1 MVRYMGLENI
11 KNIQKIS
18 DLDNIDSLNK
28 NLVLCLI
35 IKNSRFDLLKDA
47 NLRLDINDN
56 SSLEELIDLILTDED
71 IFYYMNK
78 NGFNFSNLERN
89 TIFNIVFNKYRYSY
103 ELDKFFRNFFE
114 SKEELNEF
122 IGTNSDFFRD
132 YINIKNENISY
143 RLKDCDNF
151 ITLVLEEGKT
161 NLISNIQNYSIENLR
176 LLVQLLNKNIQL
188 PYYIGNNEFAEHII
202 KLKDEL
208 KDEDMIVLL
217 NLLKDRAF
225 YDRKM
230 RDSESTSFENL
241 VKNNTNYL
249 INIVTNTKT
258 VPNCL
263 AESSEFRDECIN
275 KDRIDIASKCII
287 PSNLLENESLVDK
300 YCNELHIDKKIFYER
315 YKWICN
321 YFEKNNNIF
330 NIMLA
335 SSLKNNIFSLNSE
348 HFERFI
354 NDVDVQ
360 LSLSKL
366 SEREL
371 SLFSKILDL
380 YSYDEYDISQ
390 MIVNV
395 INNMNDYKDLLNSIN
410 IEELNKQDIRNL
422 VGLFQLPNNQYNI
435 TDKEELQKYFD
446 IRKNYFEQNFNS
458 NILEENKNNLLKVMF
473 NIDLKEAEY
482 IDNKYNHNNV
492 NENILINLKNS
503 ELPENIYNLL
513 LTLNKIIE
521 CNNREKLIEIYK
533 NITINDLY
541 KNEIPLE
548 SYLRGQY
555 TKLYS
560 MSLYRIEEKNKLYGP
575 KDNYMSSYNY
585 KGKNVPICVPR
596 VNFNFFIHCV
606 GSCSLVSEVS
616 SKNYRDDW
624 LDRPQL
630 QDHFIACSYINEKGI
645 YSIRSNGSIIFGFDS
660 LEDGSILA
668 MGNCDI
674 DSTGKYSCSYNGSR
688 KLQEDN
694 KNRAKFFVPS
704 EILKT
709 VNDGYNEIVI
719 ERRNMNKKKSCEFK
733 RKPDYIIMMSE
744 SMESENFNSMNN
756 LFQNQ
761 LSFIS
766 EEDRKQIE
774 NIEEKRKLKEFMKKY
789 EDSISNLASSENIE
803 LNIMVNNIV
812 NLIMKSKY
820 FEDCLKASSEFDI
833 PLVVID
839 KTYYFNKI
847 LIDSN
852 NYDEETIKSISD
864 FYSHADDYT
873 KAKLFNAVSKES
885 DINQVMKQ
893 NEETSNKNWAL

>member
-1 MVRYMGLENI
+1 MGLENI

-208 KDEDMIVLL
+208 KDEEMIVLL

-521 CNNREKLIEIYK
+521 CNNREELIEIYK

-560 MSLYRIEEKNKLYGP
+560 MSLL
-575 KDNYMSSYNY
+575 
-585 KGKNVPICVPR
+585 
-596 VNFNFFIHCV
+596 
-606 GSCSLVSEVS
+606 
-616 SKNYRDDW
+616 
-624 LDRPQL
+624 
-630 QDHFIACSYINEKGI
+630 
-645 YSIRSNGSIIFGFDS
+645 
-660 LEDGSILA
+660 
-668 MGNCDI
+668 
-674 DSTGKYSCSYNGSR
+674 
-688 KLQEDN
+688 
-694 KNRAKFFVPS
+694 
-704 EILKT
+704 
-709 VNDGYNEIVI
+709 
-719 ERRNMNKKKSCEFK
+719 
-733 RKPDYIIMMSE
+733 
-744 SMESENFNSMNN
+744 
-756 LFQNQ
+756 
-761 LSFIS
+761 
-766 EEDRKQIE
+766 
-774 NIEEKRKLKEFMKKY
+774 
-789 EDSISNLASSENIE
+789 
-803 LNIMVNNIV
+803 
-812 NLIMKSKY
+812 
-820 FEDCLKASSEFDI
+820 
-833 PLVVID
+833 
-839 KTYYFNKI
+839 
-847 LIDSN
+847 
-852 NYDEETIKSISD
+852 
-864 FYSHADDYT
+864 
-873 KAKLFNAVSKES
+873 
-885 DINQVMKQ
+885 
-893 NEETSNKNWAL
+893 

>member
-1 MVRYMGLENI
+1 MGLENI

-208 KDEDMIVLL
+208 KDEEMIVLL

-249 INIVTNTKT
+249 INIVINTKT

-395 INNMNDYKDLLNSIN
+395 INNMNDYSALLNSIN
-410 IEELNKQDIRNL
+410 IEELSKQDIRNI
-422 VGLFQLPNNQYNI
+422 VGLFQLSKNQYNI

-492 NENILINLKNS
+492 NENILINLRNS

-521 CNNREKLIEIYK
+521 CNNREELIEIYK

-852 NYDEETIKSISD
+852 NYDEEKIKSISD

>member
-1 MVRYMGLENI
+1 MGLENI

-208 KDEDMIVLL
+208 KDEEMIVLL

-321 YFEKNNNIF
+321 YFEKNNDIF

-521 CNNREKLIEIYK
+521 CNNREELIEIYK

-616 SKNYRDDW
+616 SKNYRDNW

>member
-208 KDEDMIVLL
+208 KDEEMIVLL

-230 RDSESTSFENL
+230 RNSESTSFENL
-241 VKNNTNYL
+241 IKNNTNYL

-606 GSCSLVSEVS
+606 DSCSLVSEVS

>member
-1 MVRYMGLENI
+1 MGLENI

-208 KDEDMIVLL
+208 KDEEMIVLL

-521 CNNREKLIEIYK
+521 CNNREELIEIYK

-560 MSLYRIEEKNKLYGP
+560 MYLYRIEEKNKLYGP

>member
-208 KDEDMIVLL
+208 KDEEMIVLL

-380 YSYDEYDISQ
+380 YCYDKYDISQ

-492 NENILINLKNS
+492 NENILINLRNS

-521 CNNREKLIEIYK
+521 CNNREELIEIYK

-668 MGNCDI
+668 MSNCDI

-719 ERRNMNKKKSCEFK
+719 ERRNMNKKKSREFK

-744 SMESENFNSMNN
+744 SMKSENFNSMNN

-774 NIEEKRKLKEFMKKY
+774 NIGEKRKLKEFMKKY

>member
-1 MVRYMGLENI
+1 MGLENI

-208 KDEDMIVLL
+208 KDEEMIVLL
-217 NLLKDRAF
+217 NLLKDRYF

-230 RDSESTSFENL
+230 RNSESTSFENL
-241 VKNNTNYL
+241 VKNNTSYL
-249 INIVTNTKT
+249 INIVTNTKI

-330 NIMLA
+330 NTMLA

-521 CNNREKLIEIYK
+521 CNNREELIEIYK

-606 GSCSLVSEVS
+606 GSCSLASEVS

-766 EEDRKQIE
+766 EEGRKQIE

>member
-1 MVRYMGLENI
+1 MGLENI

-208 KDEDMIVLL
+208 KDEEMIVLL

-395 INNMNDYKDLLNSIN
+395 INNMNDYSALLNSIN
-410 IEELNKQDIRNL
+410 IEELSKQDIRNI
-422 VGLFQLPNNQYNI
+422 VGLFQLSKNQYNI

-492 NENILINLKNS
+492 NENILINLRNS

-521 CNNREKLIEIYK
+521 CNNREELIEIYK

-852 NYDEETIKSISD
+852 NYDEEKIKSISD

>member
-1 MVRYMGLENI
+1 MGLENI

-208 KDEDMIVLL
+208 KDEEMIVLL

-789 EDSISNLASSENIE
+789 EDSISNLAASENIE

-852 NYDEETIKSISD
+852 NYDEEKIKSISD

-893 NEETSNKNWAL
+893 NEETSNKNWTL

>member
-1 MVRYMGLENI
+1 MGLENI

-208 KDEDMIVLL
+208 KDEEMIVLL

-390 MIVNV
+390 MIVKV

-521 CNNREKLIEIYK
+521 CNNREELIEIYK

-606 GSCSLVSEVS
+606 GSCSLVSGVS

-719 ERRNMNKKKSCEFK
+719 ELRNMNKKKSCEFK

-852 NYDEETIKSISD
+852 NYDEEKIKSISD

>member
-1 MVRYMGLENI
+1 MGLENI

-208 KDEDMIVLL
+208 KDEEMIVLL

-395 INNMNDYKDLLNSIN
+395 INNMNDYSALLNSIN
-410 IEELNKQDIRNL
+410 IEELSKQDIRNI
-422 VGLFQLPNNQYNI
+422 VGLFQLSKNQYNI

-492 NENILINLKNS
+492 NENILINLRNS

-521 CNNREKLIEIYK
+521 CNNREELIEIYK

-789 EDSISNLASSENIE
+789 EDSISNLAPSENIE

-852 NYDEETIKSISD
+852 NYDEEKIKSISD

-893 NEETSNKNWAL
+893 NEETSNKNWVL

>member
-1 MVRYMGLENI
+1 MGLENI

-78 NGFNFSNLERN
+78 NEFNFSNLERN

-151 ITLVLEEGKT
+151 ITLVLYEGKT

-208 KDEDMIVLL
+208 KDEEMIVLL

-395 INNMNDYKDLLNSIN
+395 INNMNDYSALLNSIN
-410 IEELNKQDIRNL
+410 IEELSKQDIRNI
-422 VGLFQLPNNQYNI
+422 VGLFQLSKNQYNI

-492 NENILINLKNS
+492 NENILINLRNS

-521 CNNREKLIEIYK
+521 CNNREELIEIYK

-852 NYDEETIKSISD
+852 NYDEEKIKSISD

>member
-1 MVRYMGLENI
+1 MGLENI

-208 KDEDMIVLL
+208 KDEEMIVLL

-789 EDSISNLASSENIE
+789 EDSISNLAASENIE

-852 NYDEETIKSISD
+852 NYDEEKIKSISD

>member
-1 MVRYMGLENI
+1 MGLENI

-208 KDEDMIVLL
+208 KDEEMIVLL

-521 CNNREKLIEIYK
+521 CNNREELIEIYK

-606 GSCSLVSEVS
+606 GSCSLVSGVS

-674 DSTGKYSCSYNGSR
+674 DSTEKYSCSYNGSR

-719 ERRNMNKKKSCEFK
+719 ELRNMNKKKSCEFK
-733 RKPDYIIMMSE
+733 RKPDYIFMMSE

-852 NYDEETIKSISD
+852 NYDEEKIKSISD

>member
-789 EDSISNLASSENIE
+789 EDSISNLAASENIE

>member
-1 MVRYMGLENI
+1 MGLENI

-208 KDEDMIVLL
+208 KDEEMIVLL

-395 INNMNDYKDLLNSIN
+395 INNMNDYSALLNSIN
-410 IEELNKQDIRNL
+410 IEELSKQDIRNI
-422 VGLFQLPNNQYNI
+422 VGLFQLSKNQYNI

-492 NENILINLKNS
+492 NENILINLRNS

-521 CNNREKLIEIYK
+521 CNNREELIEIYK

-668 MGNCDI
+668 MSNCDI

-852 NYDEETIKSISD
+852 NYDEEKIKSISD

>member
-1 MVRYMGLENI
+1 MGLENI

-208 KDEDMIVLL
+208 KDEEMIVLL

-521 CNNREKLIEIYK
+521 CNNREELIEIYK

-645 YSIRSNGSIIFGFDS
+645 YSIRSNGSIIFGFDY

-852 NYDEETIKSISD
+852 NYDEEKIKSISD

>member
-1 MVRYMGLENI
+1 MGLENI

-208 KDEDMIVLL
+208 KDEEMIVLL

-521 CNNREKLIEIYK
+521 CNNREELIEIYK

-606 GSCSLVSEVS
+606 GSCSLVSGVS

-668 MGNCDI
+668 MGNHDI
-674 DSTGKYSCSYNGSR
+674 DSLGKYSCSYNGSR

-709 VNDGYNEIVI
+709 INDGYNEIVI
-719 ERRNMNKKKSCEFK
+719 ELRNMNKKKSCEFK

-852 NYDEETIKSISD
+852 NYDEEKIKSISD

>member
-1 MVRYMGLENI
+1 MGLENI

-208 KDEDMIVLL
+208 KDEEMIVLL

-395 INNMNDYKDLLNSIN
+395 INNMNDYSALLNSIN

-492 NENILINLKNS
+492 NENILINLRNS

-521 CNNREKLIEIYK
+521 CNNREELIEIYK

-852 NYDEETIKSISD
+852 NYDEEKIKSISD

>member
-1 MVRYMGLENI
+1 MGLENI

-208 KDEDMIVLL
+208 KDEEMIVLL

-521 CNNREKLIEIYK
+521 CNNREELIEIYK

-606 GSCSLVSEVS
+606 GSCSLVSGVS

-719 ERRNMNKKKSCEFK
+719 ELRNMNKKKSCEFK

-852 NYDEETIKSISD
+852 NYDEEKIKSISD

>member
-1 MVRYMGLENI
+1 MGLENI

-208 KDEDMIVLL
+208 KDEEMIVLL

-521 CNNREKLIEIYK
+521 CNNREELIEIYK

-606 GSCSLVSEVS
+606 GSCSLVSKVS

-852 NYDEETIKSISD
+852 NYDEEKIKSISD

-893 NEETSNKNWAL
+893 NEETSNKNWVL

>member
-208 KDEDMIVLL
+208 KDEEMIVLL

-674 DSTGKYSCSYNGSR
+674 DSTGKYSCLYNGSR

-789 EDSISNLASSENIE
+789 EDSISNLAASENIE

>member
-208 KDEDMIVLL
+208 KDEEMIVLL

-789 EDSISNLASSENIE
+789 EDSISNLAASENIE